1 MKVRSRRHGTGSQ
14 HYYGCAWHQERGP
27 VCANGGDVPMFDA
40 DAIVIEALLEDVL
53 SPDMLRD
60 AVAEAVALV
69 CGPARD
75 PTPTRSIQR
84 EIAKLERERQNYIA
98 AIGAGGQLAGLLDA
112 LRDREQ
118 RLAALRAQLLA
129 PRVQGGAGVDARRV
143 QRDINDLAEEW
154 RHVLAERPTQARPIV
169 TSLLKGRVTFA
180 PAEKKK
186 WKVTG
191 EGTLTGLFSSVLSLG
206 VASPEGFSKV
216 DARRKIGGPL
226 RIAA

>member
-27 VCANGGDVPMFDA
+27 VCANGRDVPMFDA

-118 RLAALRAQLLA
+118 RLTALRAQLLA
-129 PRVQGGAGVDARRV
+129 LRVREALASMRDGSNATSTTSPRSGA
-143 QRDINDLAEEW
+143 
-154 RHVLAERPTQARPIV
+154 
-169 TSLLKGRVTFA
+169 TSWPKGRRRR
-180 PAEKKK
+180 
-186 WKVTG
+186 G
-191 EGTLTGLFSSVLSLG
+191 RSSR
-206 VASPEGFSKV
+206 PC
-216 DARRKIGGPL
+216 
-226 RIAA
+226 

>member
-1 MKVRSRRHGTGSQ
+1 MDRSPRAFIGCAVDLPCWHGGRVFGRPALRTPSKYLLTNLATCGRCGGPMKVRSRRHGTGSQ

-27 VCANGGDVPMFDA
+27 VCANGRDVPMFDA

-98 AIGAGGQLAGLLDA
+98 AIG
-112 LRDREQ
+112 
-118 RLAALRAQLLA
+118 
-129 PRVQGGAGVDARRV
+129 
-143 QRDINDLAEEW
+143 
-154 RHVLAERPTQARPIV
+154 
-169 TSLLKGRVTFA
+169 
-180 PAEKKK
+180 
-186 WKVTG
+186 
-191 EGTLTGLFSSVLSLG
+191 
-206 VASPEGFSKV
+206 
-216 DARRKIGGPL
+216 
-226 RIAA
+226 